1 MKFEDIK
8 KQTDDCYIN
17 VFNRQPVCL
26 ESGKGAVVKDTD
38 GKEYIDFLGGIA
50 VNIFGHGDKD
60 IVKAVSEQA
69 KKLIH
74 VSNIYYN
81 LPQAELCKK
90 LTDASGFDKIFI
102 CNSGAEANEAAIK
115 LVRRYNKSK
124 YKIVTA
130 VNSFHGR
137 TLATLTATGQEKY
150 SKPYEPLPQ
159 GFCYVPLND
168 TAALKEALKDE
179 TVGAVMLETIQGEG
193 GVMPC
198 APEYLKAAE
207 TLCHEKGLLF
217 MLDEI
222 QTGMGRCG
230 ALFSFQKYGLD
241 PDVITLAKGLG
252 GGVPIGAMLVK
263 GKAAAAFC
271 AGDHG
276 STFGGNPLACA
287 AANAVMDKLT
297 GTDIIYKVNGLG
309 AYFKK
314 QLSRLCKTVKSNQGA
329 ALEVRGDGLL
339 LGLQLSDKIKGADVV
354 AAMLKKG
361 VIINCAAQ
369 NTLRFAPPFVITKK
383 QIKDMVGALEIILKT

>member
-1 MKFEDIK
+1 MNFNDIK

-17 VFNRQPVCL
+17 VFSRQPVCL

-38 GKEYIDFLGGIA
+38 GKEYVDFLGGIA

-60 IVKAVSEQA
+60 IVKAISEQA

-90 LTDASGFDKIFI
+90 LTDASGFDKVFL

-115 LVRRYNKSK
+115 LVRRYNKDK
-124 YKIVTA
+124 FKIITA
-130 VNSFHGR
+130 LDSFHGR

-150 SKPYEPLPQ
+150 SAPYAPLPQ
-159 GFCYVPLND
+159 GFGYVPLND
-168 TAALKEALKDE
+168 IAALKQAVESDG

-207 TLCHEKGLLF
+207 KLCKDHGLLF
-217 MLDEI
+217 MLDEV

-230 ALFSFQKYGLD
+230 ALFSFQKFGID
-241 PDVITLAKGLG
+241 PDVITIAKGLG

-263 GKAAAAFC
+263 GKAALAFGP
-271 AGDHG
+271 GDHG

-287 AANAVMDKLT
+287 AANTVMDKLLN
-297 GTDIIYKVNGLG
+297 TDILNKVNETG

-314 QLSRLCKTVKSNQGA
+314 QLKKLVKACPKA
-329 ALEVRGDGLL
+329 ATAVRGEGLL

-354 AAMLKKG
+354 SAMLKKG
-361 VIINCAAQ
+361 FIINCAAH
-369 NTLRFAPPFVITKK
+369 NALRFAPPFVISKK
-383 QIKDMVGALEIILKT
+383 QIASMVESLEKILGQ

>member
-1 MKFEDIK
+1 MTFNEIK

-26 ESGKGAVVKDTD
+26 SHGKGAVVFDTD
-38 GKEYIDFLGGIA
+38 GKQYIDFLGGIA

-60 IVKAVSEQA
+60 IVKAISDQA

-74 VSNIYYN
+74 VSNVYYN
-81 LPQAELCKK
+81 EPQAALVKSLC
-90 LTDASGFDKIFI
+90 DISGFEKTFI

-115 LVRRYNKSK
+115 LVRRVNKDK

-130 VNSFHGR
+130 LNSFHGR
-137 TLATLTATGQEKY
+137 TLATLTATGQTKY
-150 SKPYEPLPQ
+150 SAPYQPLPQ
-159 GFCYVPLND
+159 GFCYVPIND
-168 TAALKEALKDE
+168 IGAMEAALTDE
-179 TVGAVMLETIQGEG
+179 KVGAVMLETIQGEG
-193 GVMPC
+193 GVVPC
-198 APEYLKAAE
+198 DITYIKAVE
-207 TLCHEKGLLF
+207 KLCKDKGILF

-230 ALFSFQKYGLD
+230 TLFSFQKFGVS

-263 GKAAAAFC
+263 GKAATAFC

-287 AANAVMDKLT
+287 AANAVIKKFTD
-297 GTDIIYKVNGLG
+297 TDILKKVVDTGK
-309 AYFKK
+309 YFKNALK
-314 QLSRLCKTVKSNQGA
+314 KITSPA
-329 ALEVRGDGLL
+329 AVSARGEGLL

-354 AAMLKKG
+354 SAMLKKG
-361 VIINCAAQ
+361 FLINCAAQ
-369 NTLRFAPPFVITKK
+369 NTLRFAPPLIITKK
-383 QIKDMVGALEIILKT
+383 QIASMIEALKETLNELT

>member
-1 MKFEDIK
+1 MKFNDIK
-8 KQTDDCYIN
+8 QQTDDCYIN

-26 ESGKGAVVKDTD
+26 EKGKGAVVFDTD
-38 GKEYIDFLGGIA
+38 GKEYVDFLGGIA

-81 LPQAELCKK
+81 LPQTKLCKT
-90 LTDASGFDKIFI
+90 LVDASGFDKVFI

-115 LVRRYNKSK
+115 LVRRYNKDK

-150 SKPYEPLPQ
+150 SKPYQPLPQ

-168 TAALKEALKDE
+168 IGALREVLKDK

-193 GVMPC
+193 GVIPC
-198 APEYLKAAE
+198 AVEYLKE
-207 TLCHEKGLLF
+207 TEKLCRENGLLF

-230 ALFSFQKYGLD
+230 TLFSFQKFGID

-252 GGVPIGAMLVK
+252 GGVPVGAMLVK
-263 GKAAAAFC
+263 DAAAQAFGP
-271 AGDHG
+271 GDHG

-287 AANAVMDKLT
+287 AANAVMDKLLN
-297 GTDIIYKVNGLG
+297 TDILSQVVEKG

-314 QLSRLCKTVKSNQGA
+314 LLQKLKSQA
-329 ALEVRGDGLL
+329 APAVRGEGLL
-339 LGLQLSDKIKGADVV
+339 LGLQLSDTIKGADVV

-361 VIINCAAQ
+361 FIINCAAQ
-369 NTLRFAPPFVITKK
+369 NTLRFAPPYVITKK
-383 QIKDMVGALEIILKT
+383 QIKDMVAALEQTLQNSKCGV

>member
-1 MKFEDIK
+1 MNFNEIK

-26 ESGKGAVVKDTD
+26 EKGKGAVVFDTD
-38 GKEYIDFLGGIA
+38 GKEYVDFLGGIA

-60 IVKAVSEQA
+60 IVKAVSGQA

-81 LPQAELCKK
+81 LPQAKLCKT
-90 LTDASGFDKIFI
+90 LVDASGFDKVFI

-115 LVRRYNKSK
+115 LVRRYNKDK

-150 SKPYEPLPQ
+150 SKPYAPLPQ
-159 GFCYVPLND
+159 GFCYAPLND
-168 TAALKEALKDE
+168 INALQQAVKDE

-193 GVMPC
+193 GVIPC
-198 APEYLKAAE
+198 TAEYLKAAE
-207 TLCHEKGLLF
+207 KLCREKGLLF

-230 ALFSFQKYGLD
+230 TLFSFQKFGIN

-263 GKAAAAFC
+263 GKAAQAFG

-287 AANAVMDKLT
+287 AANAVMDKLLN
-297 GTDIIYKVNGLG
+297 TDILAQVNEKG

-314 QLSRLCKTVKSNQGA
+314 ALKKIKSPAVKA
-329 ALEVRGDGLL
+329 VRGEGLL
-339 LGLQLSDKIKGADVV
+339 LGLQLCDTIKGADVV
-354 AAMLKKG
+354 SAMLKKG
-361 VIINCAAQ
+361 FIINCAAQ
-369 NTLRFAPPFVITKK
+369 NTLRFAPPYVITKK
-383 QIKDMVGALEIILKT
+383 QIAAMVSALAETIENLKLKT